1 LNKKK
6 PGKNKIVIRKDKAS
20 PSVKLTAGNKKS
32 LQKSLTSE
40 INLQADKNVQDNKQ
54 AKKNKSS
61 KSIFIIVSLIMF
73 VLVAAIVSNLIIVNK
88 KEKERQRIEFFELKN
103 ARDNSTASCAEINAN
118 SEKIVSIIA
127 KIKKYEKPIRDSVL
141 LVTDTEL
148 TLEDIAAPV
157 EAVPHPA
164 AETNEVSKADNAETA
179 PSENTAKTEAASPP
193 ATNLT
198 DKAVAATA
206 SATNTVKG
214 VKPAVNDTKP
224 EVINEK
230 QKDKIVFNPDNPV
243 FKLTRTKDDDLPPIT
258 VLGRNTV
265 INIHKV
271 YAINKLMQEILE
283 ESKAVDSCTQNEP
296 DSNAAKERNIRL
308 KRMAKISSIYAERV
322 KAMYTYI
329 KESNAEIIE
338 ITKTFTAEQERK
350 KLAEI
355 KAEKEKE
362 EQERKQRELEE
373 YNQLSEAEVNQV
385 QIDLATIVENSSQND
400 FDGIAAGLKKNMAG
414 YKTARGKLAIRNV
427 INRYKQMALMQ
438 KELISCINKN
448 PFPWGWGFGSS
459 ARDIVSADEKGVRI
473 KGSGAIHPWSGIA
486 PPQMLKLVDHYLE
499 SRETRASSQSNLAM
513 GAAVYCDE
521 SIAGVG
527 EKIKPKVKAKAKS
540 YMHKAINYGFNRS
553 KAEDLMGEDYL

>member
-1 LNKKK
+1 
-6 PGKNKIVIRKDKAS
+6 VVKA
-20 PSVKLTAGNKKS
+20 KG
-32 LQKSLTSE
+32 
-40 INLQADKNVQDNKQ
+40 
-54 AKKNKSS
+54 
-61 KSIFIIVSLIMF
+61 
-73 VLVAAIVSNLIIVNK
+73 
-88 KEKERQRIEFFELKN
+88 
-103 ARDNSTASCAEINAN
+103 
-118 SEKIVSIIA
+118 
-127 KIKKYEKPIRDSVL
+127 
-141 LVTDTEL
+141 
-148 TLEDIAAPV
+148 
-157 EAVPHPA
+157 
-164 AETNEVSKADNAETA
+164 AETS
-179 PSENTAKTEAASPP
+179 

-198 DKAVAATA
+198 HTATTNLTNTATAATA
-206 SATNTVKG
+206 PATNSAAEVKMDSTNT
-214 VKPAVNDTKP
+214 PP
-224 EVINEK
+224 EVINENTT
-230 QKDKIVFNPDNPV
+230 DNIVFNPDNPI

-296 DSNAAKERNIRL
+296 NSNAAKERNIRL

-499 SRETRASSQSNLAM
+499 SRETRASSQSNMAM

-521 SIAGVG
+521 SISGVD
-527 EKIKPKVKAKAKS
+527 EKIQPKVKAKAKS
-540 YMHKAINYGFNRS
+540 YMNKAINYGFSRS
-553 KAEDLMGEDYL
+553 KAEALMGEDYL